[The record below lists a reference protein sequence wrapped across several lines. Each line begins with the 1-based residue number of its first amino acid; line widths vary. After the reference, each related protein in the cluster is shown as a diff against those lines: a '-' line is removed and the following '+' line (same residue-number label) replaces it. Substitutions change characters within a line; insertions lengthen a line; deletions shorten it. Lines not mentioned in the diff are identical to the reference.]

1 VRIARDGG
9 AARVYRLPG
18 LDALEW
24 KAEGRMPPLDSL
36 VGTSDDLA
44 LVFFRDRRG
53 NLAAIDLEGRRVRT
67 YAGGVSAAA
76 VGADGALYAVDT
88 AGVAMNFS
96 RRTPERFRSRFPRV
110 PERLFAALGGGVIGL
125 NTTAGRL
132 SVLGPRDTLRGY
144 AVAAGPMTV
153 TSWGD
158 LVAVAADS
166 ALVVYDPAGRAEP
179 RSVRFRAGA
188 QAVAFSP
195 SGHQIYVG
203 QGDGVLAV
211 MDRFGLEVL
220 RRIELP
226 GVARDVRAGPM
237 GRWLLARPMTNDSIW
252 IIDLETSTV
261 RAAGGTWSDDLP
273 TVGVPDFL
281 VSREGDDVVAR
292 DLSSEA
298 LAEHGRVAGG
308 ARDAWAVVRWPRPEA
323 TDGDGSAASLDVL
336 PGDSS
341 AATAAADSA
350 GGRERLFLQVS
361 SSRNPDW
368 ARELSAKLVEAGLP
382 SSVLPPQREGEA
394 YRVVL
399 GPYASREEAE
409 RSGRSLGMPYFV
421 IGADSVAR

>member
-1 VRIARDGG
+1 MRIPRGGG
-9 AARVYRLPG
+9 AAQVYRLPG
-18 LDALEW
+18 LEETEW
-24 KAEGRMPPLDSL
+24 KAEGRIAPVDSL

-53 NLAAIDLEGRRVRT
+53 NLSAIDLEGRRVRT
-67 YAGGVSAAA
+67 YAGGVRAAA
-76 VGADGALYAVDT
+76 VGADGVLYAVDT
-88 AGVAMNFS
+88 GGTAMNFS

-110 PERLFAALGGGVIGL
+110 PERLFAALGGTVIGL

-144 AVAAGPMTV
+144 AIAGGPMAV
-153 TSWGD
+153 TAWGD
-158 LVAVAADS
+158 LVAVAADT
-166 ALVVYDPAGRAEP
+166 AIVVYDPAGRAEP
-179 RSVRFRAGA
+179 RSVKFRAGA

-211 MDRFGLEVL
+211 MDRFGLDVL

-226 GVARDVRAGPM
+226 GVAREVRAGPM

-252 IIDLETSTV
+252 VIDLETSNV
-261 RAAGGTWSDDLP
+261 RAAAGTWSDDLP
-273 TVGVPDFL
+273 AIGAPDFL
-281 VSREGDDVVAR
+281 LSREGDDIVAR
-292 DLSSEA
+292 DLSSET
-298 LAEHGRVAGG
+298 LAEHGRVSGG
-308 ARDAWAVVRWPRPEA
+308 AGDAWAVVRWPRVAPA
-323 TDGDGSAASLDVL
+323 GDDGPAVAGADPVADSVSA
-336 PGDSS
+336 G
-341 AATAAADSA
+341 ADSA
-350 GGRERLFLQVS
+350 APRERLFLQVS

-382 SSVLPPQREGEA
+382 ASVLPPQREGEA

-399 GPYASREEAE
+399 GPYTSREEAE
-409 RSGRSLGMPYFV
+409 RGGRSLGMPYFV